1 MSYPNPTNS
10 NGETGEIV
18 PPLSLPPDQVPPN
31 FTLATVYANLS
42 QASQQAIITR
52 KMVEKQGRNQ
62 HRMSRRMDQSDD
74 RILFLERDGI
84 IGYVKTQLLS
94 SNIIYTLL
102 IVAL

>member
-10 NGETGEIV
+10 NGETGDIV

-42 QASQQAIITR
+42 QAIITR

-84 IGYVKTQLLS
+84 IGYVKNT
-94 SNIIYTLL
+94 TF
-102 IVAL
+102 VF